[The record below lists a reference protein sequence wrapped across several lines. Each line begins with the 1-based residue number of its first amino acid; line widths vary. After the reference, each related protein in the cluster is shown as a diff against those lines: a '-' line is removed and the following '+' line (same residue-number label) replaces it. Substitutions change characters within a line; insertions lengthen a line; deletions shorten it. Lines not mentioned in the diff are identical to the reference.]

1 MTDAAS
7 SAFEA
12 WEAEASQEPQRR
24 VDRMRVKGYAMATV
38 RLAEMA
44 REELQKALDAL
55 ERARRRVEKAKTAL
69 EWQLEEAEA
78 VARVVVADDAEWNA
92 EVAQCLEE
100 CFG

>member
-1 MTDAAS
+1 MS
-7 SAFEA
+7 CPVFEA
-12 WEAEASQEPQRR
+12 WEVEASEAPQRR
-24 VDRMRVKGYAMATV
+24 VDRMRVKGYALATV

-44 REELQKALDAL
+44 REEFDKAVDAL
-55 ERARRRVEKAKTAL
+55 ERARRRVEKAKKAL

-78 VARVVVADDAEWNA
+78 VARVVVADDPEWTA